1 MVDEQLWPNA
11 RRSAVN
17 EKAVPIAWVDTNPL
31 LLQLP
36 TSGSWI
42 MAQNAGTEAVF
53 STSIDADHA
62 RQETW
67 IQVASSGDIDL
78 LVNGHLITR
87 AISPSATGKQLPHL
101 AVPTGSPSQSSGETQ
116 PAASTNATEAPAK
129 TSPTASPSQKPDE
142 TQPAVGAKDSQAP
155 AKTTTPLVE
164 PPVLFAYDI
173 SQWIK
178 KGPNAIVVAVR
189 TEHLPATLFANG
201 FLVREDGSTTRFET
215 SSAWRMGGQSAGNQ
229 SPDGQHPVEF
239 GKDGAAPWGYLKQDL
254 ARPVDHSDF
263 VTLAKSCM
271 VISLVAIAT
280 AAVWLLVSAIAAARR
295 REPLARAMARD
306 ALFHGP
312 IAAGLVLL
320 MLPNYD
326 PRFPTN
332 WSFQPNFVIGAIV
345 VLLAIRLLHFC
356 VNGRATFGLKSGLAQ
371 LRQTEFR
378 SGFALSGIGS
388 DHVARI
394 RSALSQSRLHVVRS
408 RRDGSGK

>member
-67 IQVASSGDIDL
+67 IQVASSGDVDL

-87 AISPSATGKQLPHL
+87 AISPSAKGKQLPHL

-155 AKTTTPLVE
+155 AKTTTALVE

-178 KGPNAIVVAVR
+178 KGPNAIVAAVR

-201 FLVREDGSTTRFET
+201 FLVRGDGSTTRFET

-263 VTLAKSCM
+263 VTLAKSCI

-326 PRFPTN
+326 PAISN
-332 WSFQPNFVIGAIV
+332 ELVI
-345 VLLAIRLLHFC
+345 
-356 VNGRATFGLKSGLAQ
+356 SAQ
-371 LRQTEFR
+371 LCNWCDRGPVSYSVASLLR
-378 SGFALSGIGS
+378 KWSGNVWLEK
-388 DHVARI
+388 
-394 RSALSQSRLHVVRS
+394 RLGTTPA
-408 RRDGSGK
+408 D